1 VFAVEWPLL
10 KEFLFVPA
18 VTRLRHVN
26 VVVYTFG
33 PSANFMKTPHNK
45 LLFAVALSFIALVV
59 LGFRSK
65 EAVLGTRA
73 FPTASSSAAKLST
86 LPGTILWAWE
96 RPEKLD
102 FIDPTR
108 VGVAFLAKTI
118 YLRRT
123 NVVARPR
130 LQSLKIPDGTK
141 LIAVARIETNRRD
154 VPNLTTSQIEGTA
167 AEVASLGQLPNVS
180 AVQIDFDATLSERDF
195 YRSLLVSVR
204 GKLPIEMPLS
214 ITALASW
221 CDGDSWLSD
230 LPIDEAV
237 PMLFRL
243 GVENRRF
250 TSRLRSGEK
259 LRAPACQY
267 AAGVSTDEPM
277 ELASVHRLYIFNPTS
292 WSPVS
297 FKGAM
302 EVYHR

>member
-1 VFAVEWPLL
+1 
-10 KEFLFVPA
+10 
-18 VTRLRHVN
+18 
-26 VVVYTFG
+26 
-33 PSANFMKTPHNK
+33 MKTPHDK
-45 LLFAVALSFIALVV
+45 LLFALALSFMAVVV
-59 LGFRSK
+59 LAFRSK
-65 EAVLGTRA
+65 EAVLSTHAFSTAPRA
-73 FPTASSSAAKLST
+73 AAKLST

-118 YLRRT
+118 YLRGT
-123 NVVARPR
+123 TVVARPR
-130 LQSLKIPDGTK
+130 LQSLNVPDGTK

-154 VPNLTTSQIEGTA
+154 VPNLTTSQIEATA

-195 YRSLLVSVR
+195 YRALLVLVR

-230 LPIDEAV
+230 LPINEAV

-243 GVENRRF
+243 GVEKRRF

-259 LRAPACQY
+259 LRASACQY
-267 AAGVSTDEPM
+267 AAGVSIDEPVK
-277 ELASVHRLYIFNPTS
+277 LASVQRLYIFNPTS

-297 FKGAM
+297 FEVAM

>member
-1 VFAVEWPLL
+1 LPTVI
-10 KEFLFVPA
+10 
-18 VTRLRHVN
+18 RLRHVTI
-26 VVVYTFG
+26 VVYTFG
-33 PSANFMKTPHNK
+33 PSVNFMKTPNNK
-45 LLFAVALSFIALVV
+45 FLLAVV
-59 LGFRSK
+59 LSSMVLAISAAFRAK
-65 EAVLGTRA
+65 EAV
-73 FPTASSSAAKLST
+73 PTTSDSSGAHPRAAKLST

-118 YLRRT
+118 YLRGAT
-123 NVVARPR
+123 VVARPR
-130 LQSLKIPDGTK
+130 LQSLNVPDGTK

-154 VPNLTTSQIEGTA
+154 VPNLTKSQIEATA
-167 AEVASLGQLPNVS
+167 AEVASLGQLPNIG

-195 YRSLLVSVR
+195 YRALLVSVR

-243 GVENRRF
+243 GVEKRRF
-250 TSRLRSGEK
+250 TSRLRSGEQ
-259 LRAPACQY
+259 LRASACQY
-267 AAGVSTDEPM
+267 AAGVSTDEPVK
-277 ELASVHRLYIFNPTS
+277 LASVQRLYIFNPTS

-297 FKGAM
+297 FEVAM

>member
-1 VFAVEWPLL
+1 
-10 KEFLFVPA
+10 
-18 VTRLRHVN
+18 
-26 VVVYTFG
+26 
-33 PSANFMKTPHNK
+33 MKTPLDK
-45 LLFAVALSFIALVV
+45 LLFAVALSFIAIVV
-59 LGFRSK
+59 LAFRSK
-65 EAVLGTRA
+65 EAVLGTRG

-96 RPEKLD
+96 RPEKLG

-118 YLRRT
+118 YLRGT
-123 NVVARPR
+123 TVVARPR
-130 LQSLKIPDGTK
+130 LQSLNVPDGTK
-141 LIAVARIETNRRD
+141 LIAVARIETTRRD
-154 VPNLTTSQIEGTA
+154 VSNLSTSQIEATA
-167 AEVASLGQLPNVS
+167 AEVASLGQLPNIS
-180 AVQIDFDATLSERDF
+180 AVQIDFDATMSERDF
-195 YRSLLVSVR
+195 YRALLVSVR

-243 GVENRRF
+243 GVEKRRF

-259 LRAPACQY
+259 LRASACQN
-267 AAGVSTDEPM
+267 AAGVSTDEPVK
-277 ELASVHRLYIFNPTS
+277 LTSFQRLYIFNPTS

-297 FKGAM
+297 FGAAM